1 MRDIPAIVEELRN
14 NEAYS
19 SNKFQKDHIKNRN
32 EEDKK
37 QKQDLV
43 TTEDSIDD
51 LWFDMWKVL

>member
-19 SNKFQKDHIKNRN
+19 TNKFQENNNKKRN

-37 QKQDLV
+37 KQDFV